1 MTATAITA
9 NTTTDPTTI
18 IMINSWI
25 DDDWSKEIKIKP
37 LLMHCTV
44 FDIFDVINIMK

>member
-18 IMINSWI
+18 IMINSCI
-25 DDDWSKEIKIKP
+25 DDDWSKEVKVKP
-37 LLMHCTV
+37 LLIHCTV
-44 FDIFDVINIMK
+44 SDIFDVINILK